1 MNQAAPAA
9 AARTTTT
16 RTFLLAS
23 AGSALGLAALC
34 ALPAVGGFLL
44 DRAVAATLVFPGLGH
59 GQAAGT
65 AVTLGAFCV
74 MLTGGGY
81 LAYRWSGFGE
91 SRVGLLVCWGLAGGP
106 AGVLAVLL
114 WARGHRLPFGPYVTD
129 AASWGMA
136 IALPA
141 AGLALAGTRMLPAAG
156 RERTRT
162 FRPRAWVLPCLVAG
176 WSLVW
181 SVLLRERLPL
191 LGWLPLSFSYF
202 EQVAVVLATIAAASL
217 EGALRRRLPVE
228 GRPGRAFVLAWIALS
243 VAPVVYAAVVAIDLG
258 MRELL
263 LAAPLGT
270 AWMAEYATD
279 MTAVLVAAPA
289 QTALPPLLLA
299 LAATGVQRVLRAE
312 PAPVPADPVRTDR
325 RWGLVVAGA
334 AVALTYFCLA
344 VTSRFTLLTR
354 RTFDADT
361 PVTVRALALLSP
373 PDPGLGRVAVVWLWA
388 IPAVFAV
395 AAAVLVYVAVR
406 GQLVRVFP
414 VSAYPVLVAAV
425 ALAAALAWNLG
436 GLAGLVLTGGRPAG
450 ISPAAEAAEFAVFAA
465 PVFAAV
471 LFIVHSQVG
480 VARFARV
487 VELEGE
493 QKWEKL
499 AERYRAWREQVR
511 GHVPGRRERGL
522 IAARAAGGA
531 LVLAVVAGAVQGF
544 GGPVD
549 SGSWRGSGVFL
560 AFPVLS
566 AGVPVADNLTGL
578 AYLVL
583 LAVLV
588 YVGLARMNVA
598 ERRWAVWLTVW
609 GMSVL
614 AGVVAGLGTPAG
626 LQLGLLA
633 GPFAVAGVAVTAR
646 RKPQPTGETATTT
659 RRKTQPAGEAAP
671 STRRKAQ
678 PAGEA
683 APTPRRKAQ
692 AVEGKAEPEGE
703 TAVAVPRKVLL
714 GGGLALAVLAAAPLV
729 LVTGERHPLTISTAT
744 WQERLPGLTIDVSYP
759 RTTDAHDANR
769 VSAALAAP
777 VRAYVTEVLRRHRI
791 HPTTPTTTL
800 TGGYALVRNDAD
812 LISVRYA
819 LTGELG
825 RAVTYDRRAGRTL
838 TVRDVFTPQAFT
850 PAGRRRLAE
859 VLRPLTP
866 KGHDPRTVSVD
877 SDRLLVNLAPGAVEL
892 TFGRDYFC
900 VPCAPFTVRV
910 PGDRLAGLVIRR
922 P

>member
-1 MNQAAPAA
+1 MAKTTQTLTNRTTPAA
-9 AARTTTT
+9 ARTTT

-44 DRAVAATLVFPGLGH
+44 DRAVAATLVFPGLGQ
-59 GQAAGT
+59 GRAAGT

-74 MLTGGGY
+74 MLTGGAY

-114 WARGHRLPFGPYVTD
+114 WARGHRLPSGPYVTD

-258 MRELL
+258 MRESLL
-263 LAAPLGT
+263 TAPLGT

-325 RWGLVVAGA
+325 RWGLLVAGA

-361 PVTVRALALLSP
+361 PVTVRALALLAP
-373 PDPGLGRVAVVWLWA
+373 PDPGLGRVAVVWSWA

-425 ALAAALAWNLG
+425 ALAAALAWNVG

-450 ISPAAEAAEFAVFAA
+450 ISPAVEAAEFTVFAA

-480 VARFARV
+480 VTRFARV

-549 SGSWRGSGVFL
+549 PGPWRGSGVFL

-583 LAVLV
+583 LGVLV
-588 YVGLARMNVA
+588 YVGLARVNVA
-598 ERRWAVWLTVW
+598 ERRWAVWSTVW

-614 AGVVAGLGTPAG
+614 AGVAAGLGTPAG

-633 GPFAVAGVAVTAR
+633 GPFAVAGVAVTTG
-646 RKPQPTGETATTT
+646 RKAQPDSAAAVTA
-659 RRKTQPAGEAAP
+659 
-671 STRRKAQ
+671 RRKAQ
-678 PAGEA
+678 PGSA
-683 APTPRRKAQ
+683 A
-692 AVEGKAEPEGE
+692 
-703 TAVAVPRKVLL
+703 AVAVPRKVLL
-714 GGGLALAVLAAAPLV
+714 VGGLVLTVPAAAPLV
-729 LVTGERHPLTISTAT
+729 FVTGERHPLAITTET

-759 RTTDAHDANR
+759 STASAQDASR

-777 VRAYVTEVLRRHRI
+777 VRAYVTEALRRHRM
-791 HPTTPTTTL
+791 HPTTSTTTL
-800 TGGYALVRNDAD
+800 TGGYALVRNDAH

-838 TVRDVFTPQAFT
+838 TVRDVFAPQAFT

-859 VLRPLTP
+859 VLRPLAP

-900 VPCAPFTVRV
+900 VPCAPFTARV